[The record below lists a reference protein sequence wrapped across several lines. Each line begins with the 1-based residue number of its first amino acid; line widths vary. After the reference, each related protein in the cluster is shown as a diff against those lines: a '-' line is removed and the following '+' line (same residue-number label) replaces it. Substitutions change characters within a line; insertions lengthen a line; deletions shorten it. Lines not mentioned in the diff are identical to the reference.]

1 MDKAFYAR
9 SDLNECSVVSDNDN
23 LALDVVTNLEVWV
36 ESVPWVWCELL
47 QAEGD
52 ALLLVVEVEDNDIY
66 LLVELYN
73 LVWVAYAAPREVCDM
88 DESVNTTKVNEYAV
102 RGNVLDSTLKHLT
115 LLELRDDLLLLSLKL
130 CLDESLV

>member
-1 MDKAFYAR
+1 
-9 SDLNECSVVSDNDN
+9 
-23 LALDVVTNLEVWV
+23 
-36 ESVPWVWCELL
+36 
-47 QAEGD
+47 
-52 ALLLVVEVEDNDIY
+52 
-66 LLVELYN
+66 
-73 LVWVAYAAPREVCDM
+73 M